1 MEHRVRSES
10 DQTKKR
16 RRFRVVIPAFP
27 AFNVYSRIAQ
37 GMTALGPVSIATAV
51 HEMEGWDVE
60 VIDENNYRRS
70 GPKDKAGLPDHEAL
84 QKLRPAD
91 VVGFYGGLTSTIPRL
106 YQLARF
112 YRRLGIPTIAGG
124 AHFIEENI
132 AEALH
137 SAVDVVVIG
146 EGEET
151 IKELLQAGP
160 ELPSR
165 KEIPGIAYLEEGRIV
180 ITAQREPLTD
190 FNKFPLPDFSLVRYA
205 TLRIYSVGRVRG
217 CGMDCEFCTVKG
229 KARFAEPERL
239 MEQIAHLH
247 ETFGARQFFIVDDL
261 FGQDRKETLRLCRM
275 LKEDR
280 ERVGNRLRLTVQ
292 IRLDKGKD
300 TEMLQAMHEAGIF
313 AVCIG
318 FESPIAEELVA
329 MDKRLR
335 PEEMISLAR
344 RYGQA
349 GFLVHGMFIF
359 GYPMGEGVHF
369 RMPAKERDRHFRRF
383 IKQARLDTVQVML
396 PIPLPGTELTRRL
409 KDQNRVFS
417 RELVGWEYYDGN
429 FPLFVPDAP
438 MTPEEMH
445 ASVRHITG
453 RFYRFRHMFNVGLNI
468 LSFPMLLFYLH
479 NLNSG
484 WWKWYRHWT
493 NNVTRFGGWLIMR
506 RWMAEFKKSS
516 FSSKLAE
523 AKKLLSQSFTET
535 AQTSASELKN
545 RLG

>member
-10 DQTKKR
+10 AAAKKR

-91 VVGFYGGLTSTIPRL
+91 VVGFYGGLTSTIARL

-124 AHFIEENI
+124 QHFIEENI

-137 SAVDVVVIG
+137 SDIDVVVIG

-160 ELPSR
+160 GLPSR
-165 KEIPGIAYLEEGRIV
+165 KEIAGIAYLEEGRV
-180 ITAQREPLTD
+180 LLTAKREPLTD
-190 FNKFPLPDFSLVRYA
+190 FNKFPQPDFSLVRYA

-247 ETFGARQFFIVDDL
+247 ETFGARHFFIVDDL
-261 FGQDRKETLRLCRM
+261 FGQDRKETLRLCRL
-275 LKEDR
+275 LKEYR
-280 ERVGNRLRLTVQ
+280 ERVGKRLRLTVQ

-318 FESPIAEELVA
+318 IESPIAEELAA

-344 RYGQA
+344 RYAQA

-359 GYPMGEGVHF
+359 GYPMGEGVNF
-369 RMPAKERDRHFRRF
+369 KMSAKERVRHFRRF

-396 PIPLPGTELTRRL
+396 PIPLPGTELTHRL
-409 KDQNRVFS
+409 RDQNRVFS
-417 RELVGWEYYDGN
+417 RDLVGWEYYDGN
-429 FPLFVPDAP
+429 FPLFIPDDP

-445 ASVRHITG
+445 ASVRHIMG
-453 RFYRFRHMFNVGLNI
+453 RFYRFRHMFQVGLNI
-468 LSFPMLLFYLH
+468 LSFPVLFFYLH
-479 NLNSG
+479 NLKNG
-484 WWKWYRHWT
+484 WWRWYRHWT

-516 FSSKLAE
+516 FSSKMTK
-523 AKKLLSQSFTET
+523 AKELLSQSLNET
-535 AQTSASELKN
+535 AQTSVPKLKN